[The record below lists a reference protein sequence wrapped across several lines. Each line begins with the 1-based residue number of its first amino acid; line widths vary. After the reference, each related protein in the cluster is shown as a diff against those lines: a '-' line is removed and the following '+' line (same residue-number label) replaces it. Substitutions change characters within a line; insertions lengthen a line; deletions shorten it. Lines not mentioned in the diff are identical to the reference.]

1 MENSK
6 RPRVLL
12 FNLVHKQCN
21 SLVKRWLH
29 CLTSESK
36 ERFLVKN
43 VLVFASVRAQIQ
55 FFLLKKYKKKN
66 TKKIRI
72 CPVPLSSIF
81 IWYLR
86 QSSVLVK
93 LHAFSIFF

>member
-21 SLVKRWLH
+21 GLVKRWLH

-55 FFLLKKYKKKN
+55 FFLLKKYKKKKIQ
-66 TKKIRI
+66 KKYVSVR
-72 CPVPLSSIF
+72 CHYQA
-81 IWYLR
+81 YLFGIYDKV
-86 QSSVLVK
+86 Q
-93 LHAFSIFF
+93 F

>member
-21 SLVKRWLH
+21 GLVKRWLH

-43 VLVFASVRAQIQ
+43 VLVFGSVRCLVMAQIQ
-55 FFLLKKYKKKN
+55 FFLLKKYKKKIQ
-66 TKKIRI
+66 KKYVS
-72 CPVPLSSIF
+72 VPCHYEA
-81 IWYLR
+81 YL
-86 QSSVLVK
+86 
-93 LHAFSIFF
+93 FGI